1 MTAFKGIGLTGIF
14 PDFILEIITY
24 ELSLSARAFCKF
36 AFVSSPEHSI
46 TFLQPDPIATSF
58 KDVFSFVKVF

>member
-24 ELSLSARAFCKF
+24 ELSLSLDVIYHILDDNEYKKYMEDLFKF
-36 AFVSSPEHSI
+36 SNKYVIIYSNNY
-46 TFLQPDPIATSF
+46 
-58 KDVFSFVKVF
+58 